1 MNKHNIKELAEKLER
16 WKNVNLDDV
25 KLEDVDEITDI
36 KIERRKP
43 SNERI
48 LDFIM
53 KTKNPYIFKVNGKL
67 VRIRF
72 SETDKT
78 ADDCLTKVLENLYR
92 WMKKI
97 NGGKNESYNYKAI
110 VGNINCWRL

>member
-1 MNKHNIKELAEKLER
+1 MNRYNIKELAEKLER
-16 WKNVNLDDV
+16 CRNVNLDDI

-36 KIERRKP
+36 KINRRKP

-53 KTKNPYIFKVNGKL
+53 KTKNPYIFNVNGKL

-72 SETDKT
+72 SDSDKT
-78 ADDCLTKVLENLYR
+78 ADDCLTNVLKNLYR
-92 WMKKI
+92 
-97 NGGKNESYNYKAI
+97 
-110 VGNINCWRL
+110 